1 MLRVFFHRVIC
12 QKKHSGTAAF
22 LAVFAFLALFLACLS
37 TDNLLS
43 AILFELACGN
53 VVQAF
58 ALRDYWIPVDTSN
71 AFLPAS
77 CALKFVTFQVHEF
90 FESFISCRHFSYRT
104 FAANRPAAIELFFLV
119 D

>member
-1 MLRVFFHRVIC
+1 MHNFDFDASCFFSPSDLP
-12 QKKHSGTAAF
+12 KKHSATAAF
-22 LAVFAFLALFLACLS
+22 LAVGAFLALFLACLS

-43 AILFELACGN
+43 AIRFELACGN

-58 ALRDYWIPVDTSN
+58 ALRDYWIPVGTSN

-90 FESFISCRHFSYRT
+90 LESFII
-104 FAANRPAAIELFFLV
+104 AAGISAIELLRLIGLQL
-119 D
+119 